1 VPDRIDLDASSTT
14 TKLLEASTDK
24 LGVHNVTISVTDLDG
39 NPLGASVE
47 LPIRAAQVSQVI
59 WLIMGGAVGL
69 LFLAIVLRLIRRIRG
84 TGSSGDGDGDDE
96 PPSPDD
102 PAGEAAPTPEPEPAA
117 APTR

>member
-1 VPDRIDLDASSTT
+1 
-14 TKLLEASTDK
+14 
-24 LGVHNVTISVTDLDG
+24 
-39 NPLGASVE
+39 
-47 LPIRAAQVSQVI
+47 
-59 WLIMGGAVGL
+59 MGGAVGL

-84 TGSSGDGDGDDE
+84 TGSADDDAGDDG